1 MILFLYFY
9 ERNSIAPTI
18 MKTASFYQSDP
29 WLNPFTEVIDRRY
42 ARCLLKEKLL
52 IGKGTLSDFA
62 MGHYYYGLHRTNDS
76 WVFRE
81 WAPNA
86 TSIHIIGNFT
96 EWKEKPEFMMSRI
109 NSMGDWEIFIPDKL
123 LKHGDIFK
131 LSIHWEGGSG
141 ERIPSYANRVV
152 QDEKTKIFSAQVWF
166 PENKYEWKHDK
177 FVSPFSAPVIYEAH
191 IGMATSEEKT
201 GTYREFTENVLPMIK
216 KDGYNTIQL
225 MAIQEHPF
233 YGSFGYHVSSFFAAS
248 SRFGT
253 PEDLKELVDRAHQDG
268 IRVIMDL
275 VHSHSVR
282 NINEGLGLFDGSLG
296 QYFHANERRYHV
308 AWDSLCFD
316 YGKDNVIHFLLSNCR
331 YWLEEY
337 KFDGFR
343 FDGITSMI
351 YYDHGLEKNFTSYNE
366 YFDGNQDEDALVY
379 LFLANKLIHKFKP
392 SAITIAEEMSGM
404 PGLASD
410 NEKMGYGFDFRLSMG
425 VPDFW
430 IKLVKETP
438 DENWDIGKLFYELTQ
453 HRPEEKIISY
463 CESHDQALVGD
474 KTLIFRMI
482 DAEMYSGMEK
492 SFHSIVVDR
501 GIALHKMIRLITFST
516 SGGGYLNFM
525 GNEFGHP
532 EWIDFPREGNNWSYK
547 FARRQWQ
554 LALNKDLKYSNL
566 LEFDRKMVKLYT
578 DYRILDDL
586 AVYRIYEN
594 NFDKVIAFTR
604 GELLFVFNFNPSAS
618 FTDYGIPVTGKFSIV
633 LDSDDPAFGGFNRID
648 RKTTYISIR
657 KAAKNVINAPLYL
670 YLYLPARTAL
680 VFKKEPIR
688 RATDI

>member
-1 MILFLYFY
+1 
-9 ERNSIAPTI
+9 

-29 WLNPFTEVIDRRY
+29 WLNPFINVIDRRY
-42 ARCLLKEKLL
+42 GKCILKEKLL
-52 IGKGTLSDFA
+52 SGSGTICDFA
-62 MGHYYYGLHRTNDS
+62 MGHFYYGLHRSDNK
-76 WVFRE
+76 WFFRE

-86 TSIHIIGNFT
+86 TDIYIVG
-96 EWKEKPEFMMSRI
+96 EFNGWQERQEFRMNRI
-109 NSMGDWEIFIPDKL
+109 NSMGDWEISLPSEL
-123 LKHGDIFK
+123 LNHKDLFK
-131 LSIHWEGGSG
+131 LSVHWPGGQG

-152 QDEKTKIFSAQVWF
+152 QDEKSKIFSAQVWQ
-166 PENKYEWKHDK
+166 PAESYQWKCESFKPAD
-177 FVSPFSAPVIYEAH
+177 PAPVIYEAH
-191 IGMATSEEKT
+191 IGMATAEEKI
-201 GTYREFTENVLPMIK
+201 GTYREFTEKVLPMIK
-216 KDGYNTIQL
+216 QSGYNTIQL

-253 PEDLKELVDRAHQDG
+253 PEDLKELIDTAHLLG
-268 IRVIMDL
+268 LRVIMDL
-275 VHSHSVR
+275 VHSHSVK
-282 NINEGLGLFDGSLG
+282 NVNEGLGLFDGSLG
-296 QYFHANERRYHV
+296 QYFHANERRNHI

-331 YWLEEY
+331 FWLEEY

-351 YYDHGLEKNFTSYNE
+351 YYDHGLEKNFTSYND
-366 YFDGNQDEDALVY
+366 YFDGGQDEDAMVY
-379 LFLANKLIHKFKP
+379 LYLANKMIHKFKP
-392 SAITIAEEMSGM
+392 ESITIAEEMSGM

-410 NEKMGYGFDFRLSMG
+410 TEKMGYGFDFRLSMG

-438 DENWDIGKLFYELTQ
+438 DENWDMGTLYYELTQ

-482 DAEMYSGMEK
+482 DAEMYGGMNN
-492 SFHSIVVDR
+492 SFHSIVIDR

-547 FARRQWQ
+547 YARRQWQ
-554 LALNKDLKYSNL
+554 LALNKDLKYHYL
-566 LEFDRKMVKLYT
+566 LEFDRKMINLQTKYK
-578 DYRILDDL
+578 ILDDL
-586 AVYRIYEN
+586 SVNRVYEN
-594 NFDKVIAFTR
+594 NYDKVIAYMR
-604 GELLFVFNFNPSAS
+604 GDLLFVYNFNPVNS
-618 FTDYGIPVTGKFSIV
+618 FTDYGIPLTGKFSIL
-633 LDSDDPAFGGFNRID
+633 LDTDDPALGGFDRID
-648 RKTTYISIR
+648 RRTIYISTR
-657 KAAKNVINAPLYL
+657 RAARNIVSAPLYL

-680 VFKKEPIR
+680 VFKREAVRK
-688 RATDI
+688 ATDI

>member
-1 MILFLYFY
+1 
-9 ERNSIAPTI
+9 

-29 WLNPFTEVIDRRY
+29 WLNPFTEVIDRRF

-52 IGKGTLSDFA
+52 VGDGTLSDFA
-62 MGHYYYGLHRTNDS
+62 MGHHYYGLHRTNDS

-86 TSIHIIGNFT
+86 QSIFIIGIFND
-96 EWKEKPEFMMSRI
+96 WKERQEFLMTRI
-109 NSMGDWEIFIPDKL
+109 NSMGDWELYLPLNL
-123 LKHGDIFK
+123 LKHGDLFK
-131 LSIHWEGGSG
+131 LSIHWEGGGG

-152 QDEKTKIFSAQVWF
+152 QDENTKIFTAQVWQ
-166 PENKYEWKHDK
+166 PEKNYEWKCEN
-177 FVSPFSAPVIYEAH
+177 FVSGFPAPVIYEAH
-191 IGMATSEEKT
+191 IGMAGEEEKT
-201 GTYREFTENVLPMIK
+201 GTYREFTENVLPMIVK
-216 KDGYNTIQL
+216 GGYNTIQL

-253 PEDLKELVDRAHQDG
+253 PEELKELVDKAHLAG

-282 NINEGLGLFDGSLG
+282 NVNEGLGLFDGSLG

-331 YWLEEY
+331 FWLEEY

-366 YFDGNQDEDALVY
+366 YFDGNQDEDAIVY
-379 LFLANKLIHKFKP
+379 LFLANKMIHKFKP
-392 SAITIAEEMSGM
+392 SALTVAEEMSGM
-404 PGLASD
+404 PGLAAET
-410 NEKMGYGFDFRLSMG
+410 EKMGYGFDFRLSMG

-453 HRPEEKIISY
+453 HRPEEKIVSY

-482 DAEMYSGMEK
+482 DAEMYSGMNK
-492 SFHSIVVDR
+492 SYHSIVVDR

-547 FARRQWQ
+547 YARRQWH
-554 LALNKDLKYSNL
+554 LALDKDLKYSDL
-566 LEFDRKMVKLYT
+566 LEFDRQMVRLHT
-578 DYRILDDL
+578 DFKILDDL

-594 NFDKVIAFTR
+594 NYDKVIAYMR
-604 GELLFVFNFNPSAS
+604 GDLLFVFNFSPTAS

-633 LDSDDPAFGGFNRID
+633 LDTDDPAFGGFNRID
-648 RKTTYISIR
+648 RKTIYISIR
-657 KAAKNVINAPLYL
+657 KAARNVINAPLYL

-680 VFKKEPIR
+680 VFKKEPVR